1 MIQVGIIG
9 ATGYT
14 GIELLRLLQAHP
26 EVALSYVTTE
36 SYVGQAI
43 GHVYP
48 HLKSVCGDLTG
59 EALDITKAVAQCD
72 LIFIALPHGH
82 APGIAE
88 PLLAA
93 GKKVIDLGADLRL
106 QNGADYQTWYRHAP
120 APVSLLQKAVY
131 GLPEIGMR
139 DAIQKTDLI
148 ANPGCY
154 ATAAALA
161 AAPLLHTD
169 WIDMRTLILDGKSGT
184 SGAGRT
190 LALQTHFCEVAE
202 NFKAYQ
208 TAGTHRHTPEIEQSF
223 SAMKGQPV
231 LVEFTPHL
239 IPMVR
244 GLFMTAYF
252 TLQKNITEKEIYAL
266 YQDYY
271 EKECFVRVLPRN
283 ELTQTKQVCGT
294 NRCDI
299 AVHINPRTQRVT
311 VTSVID
317 NLIKGAAGQAIQNMN
332 LMCGFPEGLGL
343 NTLVASYP

>member
-1 MIQVGIIG
+1 MIKAGIIG

-14 GIELLRLLQAHP
+14 GVELLRLLAGHP
-26 EVALSYVTTE
+26 GVEICYATSE
-36 SYVGQAI
+36 SYVGQKI

-48 HLKSVCGDLTG
+48 HLKDAVGDLI
-59 EALDITKAVAQCD
+59 AQKFDITKTIASCD
-72 LIFIALPHGH
+72 VVFIALPHGH
-82 APGIAE
+82 APDIAA

-106 QNGADYQTWYRHAP
+106 KNPADYEKWYKETP
-120 APVSLLQKAVY
+120 APDALLQQAVY
-131 GLPEIGMR
+131 GLPEAGWR
-139 DAIQKTDLI
+139 EAIKKSSLI

-154 ATAAALA
+154 ATAAILA
-161 AAPLLHTD
+161 AAPLLKTD
-169 WIDMRTLILDGKSGT
+169 LINLNECILDGKSGA

-190 LALQTHFCEVAE
+190 LSLNTHFCEVSE

-223 SAMKGQPV
+223 SSIKGESMI
-231 LVEFTPHL
+231 VEFTPHL

-252 TLQKNITEKEIYAL
+252 KLQKNTTAQDIHAL
-266 YQDYY
+266 YQAYY
-271 EKECFVRVLPRN
+271 HQEPFIHILSMD
-283 ELTQTKQVCGT
+283 ELTHTKQVRGT

-299 AVHINPRTQRVT
+299 AVHLNTRTQRIT

-317 NLIKGAAGQAIQNMN
+317 NLMKGASGQAIQNMN
-332 LMCGFPEGLGL
+332 LMSQLPETMGL
-343 NTLVASYP
+343 TSSAIYP